1 MAESNRRDANRTEE
15 NPRIDKARILKDRL
29 EKKYAERNRERGD
42 SRPQRSD
49 SQLST
54 PGTRKPRLFS
64 SPNPDAFGR
73 MTEAFARYMGT
84 PQFLMWM
91 TIFCGVWLA
100 WNSLAP
106 EEMQFDPRSL
116 NFTLLTL
123 MLSLQASYAAPLLLL
138 AQNRQDDRDRVVAS
152 EDRKRDQQNLEETQY
167 LTREIASLR
176 IALREVATR
185 DFVRSELRDIFEE
198 LQNIAQEQERHAEQ
212 LQDISEDIEDLEE
225 AIDDIDISE
234 GEEKDAE
241 EQEAEGKNSEG
252 TDSNNTENGTEQA
265 SDKAERSAKDSVKDS
280 AQDSHRGDLSQPQ
293 SRESQQAQQQAE
305 RAREGG
311 SRDR

>member
-1 MAESNRRDANRTEE
+1 MPESNRRDANRTEE

-54 PGTRKPRLFS
+54 PGTRKPKLFS

-73 MTEAFARYMGT
+73 MTEGFARYMGT

-185 DFVRSELRDIFEE
+185 DFVRSELRDILEE

-225 AIDDIDISE
+225 AIDDIDASDGIE
-234 GEEKDAE
+234 GEETEGEETEGSAHAE
-241 EQEAEGKNSEG
+241 DPGER
-252 TDSNNTENGTEQA
+252 
-265 SDKAERSAKDSVKDS
+265 KAESPAKTS
-280 AQDSHRGDLSQPQ
+280 GDAP
-293 SRESQQAQQQAE
+293 EGD
-305 RAREGG
+305 ARE
-311 SRDR
+311 RR

>member
-1 MAESNRRDANRTEE
+1 MSEQNHLRTEE

-29 EKKYAERNRERGD
+29 EKKYSERYAEGGQSGREKTR
-42 SRPQRSD
+42 SRAE

-54 PGTRKPRLFS
+54 PAERKVRRFTY

-73 MTEAFARYMGT
+73 MTEGFARYMGT
-84 PQFLMWM
+84 PQFLLWM
-91 TIFCGVWLA
+91 TVFCGVWLG
-100 WNSLAP
+100 WNTLAP
-106 EEMQFDPRSL
+106 EELQFDPRSL

-185 DFVRSELRDIFEE
+185 DFVRSELRDILEE
-198 LQNIAQEQERHAEQ
+198 LKSIQEEQERQAEQ
-212 LQDISEDIEDLEE
+212 LQDIGDDIEELED
-225 AIDDIDISE
+225 AD
-234 GEEKDAE
+234 GEENT
-241 EQEAEGKNSEG
+241 EAESH
-252 TDSNNTENGTEQA
+252 TANTENSPDA
-265 SDKAERSAKDSVKDS
+265 KAPTAHKGERPTS
-280 AQDSHRGDLSQPQ
+280 
-293 SRESQQAQQQAE
+293 
-305 RAREGG
+305 
-311 SRDR
+311 